1 MLPIAALAPLD
12 SIAIQDHSHRTLV
25 LLELFPRRQTSM
37 ESHSV
42 VHARKVLIVY
52 VEQQLLCRVLE
63 GHSVHFT
70 RE

>member
-12 SIAIQDHSHRTLV
+12 SIAIQDHLHRSLV
-25 LLELFPRRQTSM
+25 QLEHFPRCQASM
-37 ESHSV
+37 KSHSV
-42 VHARKVLIVY
+42 IHARKVLIVY

-63 GHSVHFT
+63 GRSVHFT